1 MTAISRSFAGRG
13 QVVGPEDR
21 ERLGEVLGER
31 RVCWRSSRQRRED
44 GGVER
49 AAPTGPCRRPARAR
63 CMATAVPMAPA
74 PNTVTCATGVEYP
87 DRAWTIEATRRS
99 RWTTTKP
106 PRWRACRRWS
116 PTTTQAARGRSAPS
130 GRTGPRSPAGPSGRG
145 SWWTCRTWSWR
156 RPCSAQPVPFP
167 ILVAPTAFHRLAHPE
182 GEVATAKGVLATGTT
197 MVVSTIASVRL
208 EDVAETGVDRWFQ
221 LYVFRDRELT
231 GTLVKRAYTAGY
243 RAIVLTVDT
252 PLLGTRYRD
261 ERNRFQLPDG
271 VGLANLAVS
280 DLPPEDEAGRPGSSL
295 SHFFAGEHDASLSWA
310 DLPWLRSLAPLPLVL
325 KGIVTAEDAR
335 LAVEAGVDGI
345 VVSNHGG
352 RQLDGAPATLDA
364 LPEVVEAVAGRAE
377 VYLDGGVRRGSDVLT
392 ALALGARAVF
402 VGRPVLWG
410 LAVDGAAGVH
420 GGAGDAP
427 RRASARDAAHGHAH
441 RSPRSLARSSGRR

>member
-1 MTAISRSFAGRG
+1 MDDRGDAPITLDDYEAAALARLPTMVADYYAGGAGEERTLRENRAAFARWTFRPR
-13 QVVGPEDR
+13 VLVDVSNVE
-21 ERLGEVLGER
+21 LATTVLG
-31 RVCWRSSRQRRED
+31 
-44 GGVER
+44 
-49 AAPTGPCRRPARAR
+49 A
-63 CMATAVPMAPA
+63 
-74 PNTVTCATGVEYP
+74 
-87 DRAWTIEATRRS
+87 
-99 RWTTTKP
+99 K
-106 PRWRACRRWS
+106 
-116 PTTTQAARGRSAPS
+116 
-130 GRTGPRSPAGPSGRG
+130 
-145 SWWTCRTWSWR
+145 
-156 RPCSAQPVPFP
+156 VPFP
-167 ILVAPTAFHRLAHPE
+167 ILVAPTAFHRLADTE

-208 EDVAETGVDRWFQ
+208 EDVAETGADRWFQ

-231 GTLVKRAYTAGY
+231 STLVKRAYGAGY

-335 LAVEAGVDGI
+335 LAVAAGVDGI

-392 ALALGARAVF
+392 ALALGAKAVF

-410 LAVDGAAGVH
+410 LAVDGAAGVTAVLEMLRDELRLAMQLT
-420 GGAGDAP
+420 GTP
-427 RRASARDAAHGHAH
+427 SVASIT
-441 RSPRSLARSSGRR
+441 RSLVGPAVRSD